1 MAFYWCGIFTIDQLI
16 TEGERPYFTDSRT
29 IKVKWSLLPS
39 MFNNIVGLLEPRF
52 RLVSVALWWDIWM
65 ACYYFCYCW
74 WWWMSSQP
82 RTGQRR
88 IVRSKWD
95 PADVLFQSS
104 GNSKEVLWRIN
115 GSSDVPILGWGL
127 RSWFKWDPFLFSLWA
142 VQYQKV
148 WDEPVASCRPRR
160 LPFGGLCSGT
170 VVSSRLD
177 VSVQWWVPLVV
188 MQRLWCCY
196 GVKKINIF
204 FVWMLLQLC
213 WVVEVSNEIWAPYNT
228 IIQPCKSLCFE
239 RVKWKE
245 RIWSGLYVFERW
257 VLVKASEEIEQ
268 RTVFSQSLLS
278 ITWIFPYTFIHSH
291 KCHLQTFQKHI
302 FIFSITK
309 CIQLLNCLFSKSF
322 ENENKHDVMVG
333 FVSEIYIVDGW
344 RTMMLPWVFSAQ

>member
-1 MAFYWCGIFTIDQLI
+1 MRYMD
-16 TEGERPYFTDSRT
+16 
-29 IKVKWSLLPS
+29 
-39 MFNNIVGLLEPRF
+39 GLLLLLLLLMMMNVF
-52 RLVSVALWWDIWM
+52 SASD
-65 ACYYFCYCW
+65 
-74 WWWMSSQP
+74 
-82 RTGQRR
+82 RTAKDCKKQ
-88 IVRSKWD
+88 VRSSRCSFSKFWKFQRSSLEDKWFIWCSNIR
-95 PADVLFQSS
+95 L
-104 GNSKEVLWRIN
+104 
-115 GSSDVPILGWGL
+115 GSEKLIQVG
-127 RSWFKWDPFLFSLWA
+127 PFSLFSLGRA
-142 VQYQKV
+142 VSKSLGWTCGFLQTA
-148 WDEPVASCRPRR
+148 PSSLRR
-160 LPFGGLCSGT
+160 LMFWNRGVKQIRCKCP
-170 VVSSRLD
+170 
-177 VSVQWWVPLVV
+177 V
-188 MQRLWCCY
+188 MSTPGSDAEALMLLWCQ
-196 GVKKINIF
+196 KINIF